1 MKTYNYN
8 DRINK
13 LTSLDDI
20 RLLKLFEMIQ
30 YSIIYFVLIIL
41 LAHVINKYYFS
52 NVDVEDIKKE
62 EKNILNFIK
71 LVGLTIF
78 ETIIIVILVFY
89 IRKLALVIPSYSSL
103 INKKFI
109 PHTTMEYVMH
119 VALTYVLLELLPK
132 FKIKFDILY
141 EYIK

>member
-20 RLLKLFEMIQ
+20 RLLKFFEMIQ

-52 NVDVEDIKKE
+52 NVDVEDMKKE

-71 LVGLTIF
+71 IVSLTIF
-78 ETIIIVILVFY
+78 ETILIVILVFY
-89 IRKLALVIPSYSSL
+89 IRKVALIIPSYASL
-103 INKKFI
+103 FNNKFT
-109 PHTTMEYVMH
+109 PHTTMEYIMH

-132 FKIKFDILY
+132 FKSKFDIIY
-141 EYIK
+141 DYIK